1 MLAILKLWQLFFIR
15 ELQKDFIV
23 KLKKIHTSIMFL
35 VIFLRVTFI
44 GTAGSMI
51 TKTRTN
57 SAILIDEDLLIDCGE
72 GTTQKLLSILG
83 DLSKIDN
90 ILISH
95 GHADHIIGLVSLLW
109 AMWLD
114 RRVKELTITGPEYIE
129 NQVTSLLRLVYT
141 PLERLTFKI
150 NYNVNPSFLENVSIK
165 TTVHKPMNYAYRIER
180 VGKSICYTG
189 DTGPFEDLAELA
201 VDCDLLIHETAFP
214 DELSDLA
221 HTLNHS
227 TPSDAGLLACKANVK
242 ILALVHWPGI
252 FEGNE
257 SLLID
262 QATKTFK
269 GQVILAKDL
278 DVLDL

>member
-1 MLAILKLWQLFFIR
+1 M
-15 ELQKDFIV
+15 
-23 KLKKIHTSIMFL
+23 
-35 VIFLRVTFI
+35 VIFLRVTFL

-95 GHADHIIGLVSLLW
+95 GHADHVNGIISLLW
-109 AMWLD
+109 AMWLNG
-114 RRVKELTITGPEYIE
+114 RTKGLTITGPEYIE
-129 NQVTSLLRLVYT
+129 NQVTSLLRLVHT

-150 NYNVNPSFLENVSIK
+150 NYRFNPHPLNNIRIK
-165 TTVHKPMNYAYRIER
+165 TTTHSPTNYAYRIER
-180 VGKSICYTG
+180 MGKSICYTG
-189 DTGPFEDLAELA
+189 DTGPSGDLVELAEN
-201 VDCDLLIHETAFP
+201 CDLLIHEATFP

-227 TPSDAGLLACKANVK
+227 TPSDAGVMASRANAK
-242 ILALVHWPGI
+242 ILALVHWPDT
-252 FEGNE
+252 FEENE
-257 SLLID
+257 SLLVERV
-262 QATKTFK
+262 AKNFNGK
-269 GQVILAKDL
+269 ILLARDL
-278 DVLDL
+278 DILIL

>member
-1 MLAILKLWQLFFIR
+1 M
-15 ELQKDFIV
+15 
-23 KLKKIHTSIMFL
+23 TFL
-35 VIFLRVTFI
+35 

-57 SAILIDEDLLIDCGE
+57 SAVLIDEDLLIDCGE

-95 GHADHIIGLVSLLW
+95 GHADHINGIISLVW
-109 AMWLD
+109 GMWLEN
-114 RRVKELTITGPEYIE
+114 RRSKELTITGPEYIE
-129 NQVTSLLRLVYT
+129 NQVTSLLRLEHT
-141 PLERLTFKI
+141 PLDRLTFKI
-150 NYNVNPSFLENVSIK
+150 NYNVNPNFFENIRIK
-165 TTVHKPMNYAYRIER
+165 TTVHDPTNYAYRIER
-180 VGKSICYTG
+180 MGKSICYTG
-189 DTGPFEDLAELA
+189 DTGPFRDLVEIAA
-201 VDCDLLIHETAFP
+201 DCDLLIHEATFQ

-227 TPSDAGLLACKANVK
+227 TPSDAGLLASAANAK

-257 SLLID
+257 SVLID
-262 QATKTFK
+262 QARKTFK
-269 GQVILAKDL
+269 GQIILAKDL
-278 DVLDL
+278 DVLEL